1 MEETMTV
8 EMGPDM
14 EAMGQAAG
22 GVGIVGLVIYVA
34 IALLMIISLW
44 KLFSKAGQPGWA
56 SIIPIYQTVVMLQ
69 VAGKPIWW
77 IILLFVPIANV
88 VIAIMMLAGI
98 AKNFGKGVGFVL
110 GMIFLPII
118 FLPILGL
125 GSAEYA
131 PVEA

>member
-1 MEETMTV
+1 MENS
-8 EMGPDM
+8 EMAVDM
-14 EAMGQAAG
+14 MSGGEAAAAG
-22 GVGIVGLVIYVA
+22 GIGLVALLIYVA

-44 KLFSKAGQPGWA
+44 KVFSKAGQPGWA

-77 IILLFVPIANV
+77 IILFFVPIANI

-98 AKNFGKGVGFVL
+98 AKNFGKGGGFVV
-110 GMIFLPII
+110 GMLLLPII
-118 FLPILGL
+118 FWPMLGL

-131 PVEA
+131 PVED

>member
-1 MEETMTV
+1 MENSEMTV
-8 EMGPDM
+8 DM
-14 EAMGQAAG
+14 MSGGEAAAAG
-22 GVGIVGLVIYVA
+22 GIGLVALLIYVA

-44 KLFSKAGQPGWA
+44 KVFSKAGQPGWA

-77 IILLFVPIANV
+77 IILLFVPIANI

-98 AKNFGKGVGFVL
+98 AKNFGKGGGFVV
-110 GMIFLPII
+110 GMLLLPII
-118 FLPILGL
+118 VWPMLGL

-131 PVEA
+131 PVED